1 MCTPHPQRQMRRLSK
16 GMSLRRQQHV
26 GVPLIWPPLRLLSG
40 YRDLETG
47 VHAGQHPSVRSA
59 AGWPKKRSSRRRL
72 QLAAL
77 RTVGNHRRHHDDP
90 IQRMRFLACGDAA
103 RYANAGSNSTVGAR
117 LIMLTMVRLIY
128 ARHASTNTLL
138 HLANAWKFLPAHAHR
153 FVVGRA

>member
-1 MCTPHPQRQMRRLSK
+1 MQRLSK
-16 GMSLRRQQHV
+16 GMALRRQQHV

-77 RTVGNHRRHHDDP
+77 RTVGHHHRHHHNDP
-90 IQRMRFLACGDAA
+90 IQRMRLVACEEAA
-103 RYANAGSNSTVGAR
+103 RYANAGSNGTVGAR
-117 LIMLTMVRLIY
+117 LIMLTMVHLIY

-138 HLANAWKFLPAHAHR
+138 HLANAWKFLPAHAHH
-153 FVVGRA
+153 FVVG